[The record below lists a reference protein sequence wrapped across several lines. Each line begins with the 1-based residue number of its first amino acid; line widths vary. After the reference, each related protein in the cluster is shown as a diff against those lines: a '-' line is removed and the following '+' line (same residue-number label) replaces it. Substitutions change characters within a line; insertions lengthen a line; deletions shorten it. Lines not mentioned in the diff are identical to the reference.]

1 MIHYADD
8 FVMLVRRSKAQ
19 AEALKT
25 AELLRE

>member
-19 AEALKT
+19 AEALKRPSCC
-25 AELLRE
+25 AS